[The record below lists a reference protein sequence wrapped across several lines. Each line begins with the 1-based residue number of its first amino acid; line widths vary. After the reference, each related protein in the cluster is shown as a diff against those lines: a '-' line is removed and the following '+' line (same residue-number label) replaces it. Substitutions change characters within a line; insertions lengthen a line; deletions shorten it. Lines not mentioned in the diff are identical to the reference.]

1 MSGQASN
8 PGRPMSKLPINLE
21 DLLRQ
26 RTVEQDRIEY
36 KAGWNPSAIIRTLC
50 AFANDFENLGGGY
63 VIIGQDCDE
72 DGQPIFPPVGIPAN
86 QLDKIQQE
94 LLQNCHLIQPP
105 YFPILSI
112 ESFEGKNLVVLWA
125 PGGQTRPYSAPKE
138 VTAKHRTQHY
148 YIRRYSSTV
157 EAKGDDQRELLS
169 LTATVPFDDRMC
181 RAATVE
187 DLSLPLIRSFLKEIK
202 SDLYQQRSKLS
213 LVELA
218 RLLNIVDGADEKIVP
233 RNVGLLFFC
242 ENPERFMP
250 GTQIDVVIFPE
261 GAGGDQIVERIL
273 TGPIQQQIRDALRYI
288 KNNVVIEK
296 VIKHPD
302 RAEATRFF
310 NYPIAAIEE
319 ALVNAMYHRGYDQR
333 EPVEVRVHP
342 DVIEIVS
349 YPGLD
354 PSIRPDDLKGTRI
367 HSRRYRNRR
376 IGEFFK
382 ELEMTEGRG
391 TGIPKIRAAMKRNG
405 SPKARFKADDLR
417 LWFLVELPIHKAF
430 RDEANAKTNQVI
442 GEVGTKLAL
451 SRHQVE
457 AQVEAQV
464 DLQNWQIKTL
474 QACLSADQT
483 GRQLLDVAGYKSRTG
498 NFKKGLQRLLDNRLL
513 SLTIPN
519 KPNSRLQK
527 YRLTASG
534 RRVLSSLKTEN

>member
-1 MSGQASN
+1 MSGQSSN
-8 PGRPMSKLPINLE
+8 ARQTGSKLPINLE

-26 RTVEQDRIEY
+26 RTVERDRIEY
-36 KAGWNPSAIIRTLC
+36 KAGWNPDAIIRTLC

-63 VIIGQDCDE
+63 IIIGQDCDE
-72 DGQPIFPPVGIPAN
+72 HGQPIFPPVGVPDN
-86 QLDKIQQE
+86 QLDKIQRE
-94 LLQNCHLIQPP
+94 LLQYSNLIQPP

-112 ESFEGKNLVVLWA
+112 ESFADKNLIVLWA
-125 PGGQTRPYSAPKE
+125 PGGQTRPYSAPRE

-157 EAKGDDQRELLS
+157 EAKGEEQRELLS
-169 LTATVPFDDRMC
+169 LAATVPFDDRMC
-181 RAATVE
+181 RAATLE

-202 SDLYQQRSKLS
+202 SGLYRERSKLS

-218 RLLNIVDGADEKIVP
+218 RLLNIVDGANENLYP

-242 ENPERFMP
+242 EEPERFLP
-250 GTQIDVVIFPE
+250 STQIDVVIFPE

-273 TGPIQQQIRDALRYI
+273 RGPIHQQIRDALRYVQ
-288 KNNVVIEK
+288 NNVLVEK

-310 NYPIAAIEE
+310 NYPMAAIEE

-333 EPVEVRVHP
+333 EPVEVRVNP

-349 YPGLD
+349 YPGPD
-354 PSIRPDDLKGTRI
+354 TSIRPADLNAKRI
-367 HSRRYRNRR
+367 ISRRYRNRR

-391 TGIPKIRAAMKRNG
+391 TGIPKIQAAMKRNG
-405 SPKARFKADDLR
+405 SPKARFKTDELR

-430 RDEANAKTNQVI
+430 ATGEAQV
-442 GEVGTKLAL
+442 EAQELAQVGTKLAL

-457 AQVEAQV
+457 ILEKCREETGITALMELAERKDRTKFRQQV
-464 DLQNWQIKTL
+464 LNP
-474 QACLSADQT
+474 
-483 GRQLLDVAGYKSRTG
+483 LLVAG
-498 NFKKGLQRLLDNRLL
+498 LIEM
-513 SLTIPN
+513 TIPD
-519 KPNSRLQK
+519 KPR
-527 YRLTASG
+527 
-534 RRVLSSLKTEN
+534 SSLQGYRTTTAGRSELGARKTKS

>member
-1 MSGQASN
+1 MSGQSSN
-8 PGRPMSKLPINLE
+8 ARQTGSKLPINLE

-26 RTVEQDRIEY
+26 RTVERDRIEY
-36 KAGWNPSAIIRTLC
+36 KAGWNPDAIIRTLC

-63 VIIGQDCDE
+63 IIIGQDCDE
-72 DGQPIFPPVGIPAN
+72 HGQPIFPPVGVPDN
-86 QLDKIQQE
+86 QLDKIQRE
-94 LLQNCHLIQPP
+94 LLHYSNLIQPP

-112 ESFEGKNLVVLWA
+112 ESFADKNLIVLWA

-157 EAKGDDQRELLS
+157 EAKGEEQRELLS
-169 LTATVPFDDRMC
+169 LAATVPFDDRMC
-181 RAATVE
+181 RAATLE

-202 SDLYQQRSKLS
+202 SGLYQERSKLS
-213 LVELA
+213 LIELA
-218 RLLNIVDGADEKIVP
+218 RLLNIVDGADERLFP

-242 ENPERFMP
+242 EEPERFLP
-250 GTQIDVVIFPE
+250 STQIDVVIFPE

-273 TGPIQQQIRDALRYI
+273 RGPIHQQIRDALRYI
-288 KNNVVIEK
+288 QNNVIVEK

-310 NYPIAAIEE
+310 NYPMAAIEE

-333 EPVEVRVHP
+333 EPVEVRVNP

-349 YPGLD
+349 YPGPD
-354 PSIRPDDLKGTRI
+354 TSIRPADLKAKRI
-367 HSRRYRNRR
+367 ISRRYRNRR

-391 TGIPKIRAAMKRNG
+391 TGIPKIQAAMKRNG
-405 SPKARFKADDLR
+405 SPKARFKTDESR

-430 RDEANAKTNQVI
+430 AGVAT
-442 GEVGTKLAL
+442 A
-451 SRHQVE
+451 QVE
-457 AQVEAQV
+457 AQEQAQDEAQV
-464 DLQNWQIKTL
+464 DLQPWQVRL
-474 QACLSADQT
+474 LRACAEGVQT
-483 GRQLLDVAGYKSRTG
+483 GKELLVAAGYSSRTG
-498 NFKKGLQRLLDNRLL
+498 NFKKGLQRLLDSRFLE
-513 SLTIPN
+513 LTIPD

-527 YRLTASG
+527 YRITPAG
-534 RRVLSSLKTEN
+534 RAALDDRSD